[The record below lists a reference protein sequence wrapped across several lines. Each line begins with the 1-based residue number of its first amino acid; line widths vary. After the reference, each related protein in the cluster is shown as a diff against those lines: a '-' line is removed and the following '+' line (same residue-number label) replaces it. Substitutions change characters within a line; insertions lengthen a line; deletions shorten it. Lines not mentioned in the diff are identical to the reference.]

1 MRDRHILRPW
11 KGDTYMNKLK
21 TRRIAINIDEKLL
34 ARIDEYAEFMGVTR
48 TAAISFLCGNQLF
61 QNDTVN
67 AISGAVDVINKQ
79 DKKSKPKS
87 KS

>member
-1 MRDRHILRPW
+1 MYIEIQ
-11 KGDTYMNKLK
+11 KGVLHTVMKRVNL
-21 TRRIAINIDEKLL
+21 NMDEKLL
-34 ARIDEYAEFMGVTR
+34 ERIDAYAEYMGVTR

-67 AISGAVDVINKQ
+67 AISDAVDVINKQ

-87 KS
+87 KP

>member
-1 MRDRHILRPW
+1 MAV
-11 KGDTYMNKLK
+11 K
-21 TRRIAINIDEKLL
+21 RICLNLDEKLL
-34 ARIDEYAEFMGVTR
+34 ARIDDYAEYMGVTR

-61 QNDTVN
+61 QNETVN
-67 AISGAVDVINKQ
+67 AISGAVDLINKQ

>member
-1 MRDRHILRPW
+1 MKRVNLN
-11 KGDTYMNKLK
+11 M
-21 TRRIAINIDEKLL
+21 DEKLL
-34 ARIDEYAEFMGVTR
+34 ERIDAYAEYMGVTR

-67 AISGAVDVINKQ
+67 AISGAVDVISKQ

-87 KS
+87 KP

>member
-1 MRDRHILRPW
+1 MYIRKQ
-11 KGDTYMNKLK
+11 KGVLHTTMKRVNL
-21 TRRIAINIDEKLL
+21 NMDEKLL
-34 ARIDEYAEFMGVTR
+34 ERIDAYAEYMGVTR

-67 AISGAVDVINKQ
+67 AISDAVDVINKQ

-87 KS
+87 KP

>member
-1 MRDRHILRPW
+1 MYIGKQ
-11 KGDTYMNKLK
+11 KGVLHTTMKRVNL
-21 TRRIAINIDEKLL
+21 NMDEKLL
-34 ARIDEYAEFMGVTR
+34 ERIDAYAEYMGVTR

-87 KS
+87 KP

>member
-1 MRDRHILRPW
+1 MKRVNLN
-11 KGDTYMNKLK
+11 M
-21 TRRIAINIDEKLL
+21 DEKLL
-34 ARIDEYAEFMGVTR
+34 ERIDAYAEYMGVTR

-67 AISGAVDVINKQ
+67 AISGAVDMINKQ
-79 DKKSKPKS
+79 DKKNKPKS

>member
-1 MRDRHILRPW
+1 MKRVNLN
-11 KGDTYMNKLK
+11 M
-21 TRRIAINIDEKLL
+21 DEKLL
-34 ARIDEYAEFMGVTR
+34 ERIDAYAEYMGVTR

-61 QNDTVN
+61 QNETVN

-87 KS
+87 KP

>member
-1 MRDRHILRPW
+1 
-11 KGDTYMNKLK
+11 MNKLK

-34 ARIDEYAEFMGVTR
+34 ARIDEYAEYMGVTR

-87 KS
+87 KL

>member
-1 MRDRHILRPW
+1 MKRVNLN
-11 KGDTYMNKLK
+11 M
-21 TRRIAINIDEKLL
+21 DEKLL
-34 ARIDEYAEFMGVTR
+34 ERIDAYAEYMGVTR

-67 AISGAVDVINKQ
+67 AISDAVDVINKQ

>member
-1 MRDRHILRPW
+1 MATKRVNLN
-11 KGDTYMNKLK
+11 M
-21 TRRIAINIDEKLL
+21 DERLL
-34 ARIDEYAEFMGVTR
+34 ARVDEYAEYMGVTR

-67 AISGAVDVINKQ
+67 AISGAVDVINNQ
-79 DKKSKPKS
+79 DKESKPKS

>member
-1 MRDRHILRPW
+1 MAI
-11 KGDTYMNKLK
+11 K
-21 TRRIAINIDEKLL
+21 RICLNLDEKLL
-34 ARIDEYAEFMGVTR
+34 ARIDDYAEYMGVTR

-61 QNDTVN
+61 QNETVN
-67 AISGAVDVINKQ
+67 AISGAVDLINKQ

>member
-1 MRDRHILRPW
+1 MKRVNLN
-11 KGDTYMNKLK
+11 M
-21 TRRIAINIDEKLL
+21 DEKLL
-34 ARIDEYAEFMGVTR
+34 ERIDAYAEYMGVTR

-79 DKKSKPKS
+79 VNRE
-87 KS
+87 

>member
-1 MRDRHILRPW
+1 ME
-11 KGDTYMNKLK
+11 KMQT
-21 TRRIAINIDEKLL
+21 TRICINIDKKLL
-34 ARIDEYAEFMGVTR
+34 ARIDDYARYMGVTR
-48 TAAISFLCGNQLF
+48 TSAISFLCGNQLF

-87 KS
+87 KP

>member
-1 MRDRHILRPW
+1 MKRVNLN
-11 KGDTYMNKLK
+11 M
-21 TRRIAINIDEKLL
+21 DEKLL
-34 ARIDEYAEFMGVTR
+34 ERIDAYAEYMGVTR

-67 AISGAVDVINKQ
+67 AISGAVNVINKQ

-87 KS
+87 KP

>member
-1 MRDRHILRPW
+1 MKRVNLN
-11 KGDTYMNKLK
+11 M
-21 TRRIAINIDEKLL
+21 DEKLL
-34 ARIDEYAEFMGVTR
+34 ERIDAYAEYMGVTR

-67 AISGAVDVINKQ
+67 AISGAVDMINKQ

>member
-1 MRDRHILRPW
+1 MATNRVNLN
-11 KGDTYMNKLK
+11 T
-21 TRRIAINIDEKLL
+21 DEKLL
-34 ARIDEYAEFMGVTR
+34 ARIDEYAEYMGVTR

-67 AISGAVDVINKQ
+67 AISGAVDVINNQ
-79 DKKSKPKS
+79 DKESKPNS

>member
-1 MRDRHILRPW
+1 M
-11 KGDTYMNKLK
+11 
-21 TRRIAINIDEKLL
+21 DEKLL
-34 ARIDEYAEFMGVTR
+34 ARIDAYAEYMGVTR

-79 DKKSKPKS
+79 DNKCKPTPTP
-87 KS
+87 

>member
-1 MRDRHILRPW
+1 MKRVNLN
-11 KGDTYMNKLK
+11 M
-21 TRRIAINIDEKLL
+21 DEKLL
-34 ARIDEYAEFMGVTR
+34 ERIDAYAEYMGVTR

-79 DKKSKPKS
+79 DKKSKPKF

>member
-1 MRDRHILRPW
+1 MKRVNLN
-11 KGDTYMNKLK
+11 M
-21 TRRIAINIDEKLL
+21 DEKLL
-34 ARIDEYAEFMGVTR
+34 ERIDAYAEYMGVTR

-87 KS
+87 KP